1 MLVSPASIIF
11 SHLSTVF
18 SVDATLEKCSCA
30 ALKSSVVPSDSLI
43 NLAGGGS
50 SFTSVRVS
58 KSLLLPE
65 SNTSDTYLLRC
76 FCLKCLLNILTD
88 NFERNGLIK
97 LMLNAAI
104 LFDNPVYFEPI
115 SVFHISTMS
124 IFLKFMSLQITFW
137 LFVFVRN
144 KIKEE

>member
-1 MLVSPASIIF
+1 MSLASIIF

-18 SVDATLEKCSCA
+18 SVEATLEKCSCA

-50 SFTSVRVS
+50 SFTSVWVS
-58 KSLLLPE
+58 KNLLSPE
-65 SNTSDTYLLRC
+65 LDTKDTHLLRC
-76 FCLKCLLNILTD
+76 FCLKCLLNIFTD
-88 NFERNGLIK
+88 NFERNGYIK
-97 LMLNAAI
+97 LMPNAVI
-104 LFDNPVYFEPI
+104 LFDNKVYFELI
-115 SVFHISTMS
+115 SVFHISTIS

-137 LFVFVRN
+137 LFAFVRN